1 MKIRRA
7 FEKIAENLA
16 FNTRQK
22 QFCKFVEAVEIGDF
36 KHVNKMLRRNPA
48 LVSVQCISPSGVVGI
63 PSWLKAANPLSVA
76 LFPTSGVYTAG
87 HLKIV
92 DVLLQYGADPL
103 SSANASGSLNV
114 LDVFL
119 SCSLS
124 KNADLTDECSIVKDM
139 FHRLFSQMA
148 ENDGL
153 EIALDASQSW
163 HDLQRSSPKLFAD
176 LCCMVEHIKS
186 QKSKQRIESEIECS
200 LPPSPSLR
208 RKM

>member
-1 MKIRRA
+1 MEFRRV
-7 FEKIAENLA
+7 FEKIAENMA

-22 QFCKFVEAVEIGDF
+22 RFCQFVEAVEIGDF
-36 KHVNKMLRRNPA
+36 KHVNKMLRHNPA

-92 DVLLQYGADPL
+92 DALLQYGADPL

-124 KNADLTDECSIVKDM
+124 KNADLTEECSIVKDM
-139 FHRLFSQMA
+139 FHRLFSHMA

-153 EIALDASQSW
+153 EIALDSSQSW
-163 HDLQRSSPKLFAD
+163 HDLQRFSPKLFAD
-176 LCCMVEHIKS
+176 LCCMVEHITT
-186 QKSKQRIESEIECS
+186 QKSKQRIENQIERS
-200 LPPSPSLR
+200 LPSSPALR